1 MQDAVRVTSLACALV
16 LISLTL
22 CACTSMHETEKLS
35 NPPSLHGPLP
45 LDTAVNAQIT
55 EPVDVAK
62 RQYDNYYSAF
72 QAFQEACDRVGQ
84 AQVSGAPTCQEHHR
98 YYFEQG
104 IGLVDSYCRVWFRQM
119 DDHSRRLALKRTDH
133 GVLSQL
139 GTALIGIAKLHSDV
153 TAVYGA
159 LSTAYTGS
167 LSGAESLFL
176 IAPET
181 KTIEDQVFVHLSQR
195 AVELR
200 ATTFVSVPQ
209 SQGAIE
215 DYARICTWKHA
226 KSIVEKSVDQARTQ
240 VSADGAVEVLAF
252 SENDEGRTLR
262 ELWRPGGVTDAAVD
276 KALRAWLSRSGLDIS
291 ISELIY
297 TEEYAPLRGAAV
309 FEAVKARGEQE

>member
-1 MQDAVRVTSLACALV
+1 MQDAVRSIRAVYALL
-16 LISLTL
+16 LILLTV
-22 CACTSMHETEKLS
+22 CGCTSMHESEELS
-35 NPPSLHGPLP
+35 NPPRIHGPLP
-45 LDTAVNAQIT
+45 QGPELNAHIT
-55 EPVDVAK
+55 EPADVAK
-62 RQYDNYYSAF
+62 RQYENYYRAF
-72 QAFQEACDRVGQ
+72 QTFQTACDRVEH
-84 AQVSGAPTCQEHHR
+84 AQTPGAPSCREHHQ

-159 LSTAYTGS
+159 LTTAYTGS
-167 LSGAESLFL
+167 LSGAESLLL

-181 KTIEDQVFVHLSQR
+181 KTIETQVFAHLSQR

-200 ATTFVSVPQ
+200 ATQFVSVPQ
-209 SQGAIE
+209 SQGAVE

-226 KSIVEKSVDQARTQ
+226 KSIVEKSVDRARTQ
-240 VSADGAVEVLAF
+240 VSADGAVEILAF
-252 SENDEGRTLR
+252 SENDESRTLR
-262 ELWRPGGVTDAAVD
+262 TLWKPGGVTDAAVE
-276 KALRAWLSRSGLDIS
+276 KALRDWLSKSGLDIS

-297 TEEYAPLRGAAV
+297 AEQYAPLRGAAV
-309 FEAVKARGEQE
+309 VEAVKAMGEIE